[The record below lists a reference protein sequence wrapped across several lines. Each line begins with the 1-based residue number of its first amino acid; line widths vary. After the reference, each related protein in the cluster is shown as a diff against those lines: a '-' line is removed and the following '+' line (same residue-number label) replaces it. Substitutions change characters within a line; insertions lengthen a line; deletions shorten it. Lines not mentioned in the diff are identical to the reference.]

1 LTPCASPTKV
11 RRMSNDRLSGLALIA
26 GSIGMIITMALH
38 PSGHVPAADMAPMI
52 RKIIAVHGLALAC
65 LPILFLGTLGL
76 SRRIACDN
84 HLALIAVVIYA
95 FGLFA
100 IMNAGVANGL
110 VFPAVL
116 RRIADS
122 AGSPQAIEAWQMI
135 ARYNFYVNQ
144 AYAQVFVAA
153 SSVAVFLW
161 SASIWRSRELSR
173 GLGMYGCLLGPVT
186 LGALFSGHLNLDA
199 HGFGI
204 VVLGQAI
211 WFMVAGK
218 LLWRLQE
225 LPLPAAA
232 LR

>member
-1 LTPCASPTKV
+1 
-11 RRMSNDRLSGLALIA
+11 MSNDRWSGLALIV
-26 GSIGMIITMALH
+26 GSVGMITTMALH
-38 PSGHVPAADMAPMI
+38 PSGRTPAAEIEPMI

-65 LPILFLGTLGL
+65 LPILFLGAWGL
-76 SRRIACDN
+76 SRRIAGSD
-84 HLALIAVVIYA
+84 HLALSGVVVYA
-95 FGLFA
+95 FGLLA

-110 VFPAVL
+110 VFPVL
-116 RRIADS
+116 LQRIADS
-122 AGSPQAIEAWQMI
+122 TGSPQAVEAWRMI

-153 SSVAVFLW
+153 SSVAIFLW
-161 SASIWRSRELSR
+161 SASIWRSRELGR
-173 GLGMYGCLLGPVT
+173 GLGIYGCLLGPVT

-218 LLWRLQE
+218 LLWGLKNNKQ
-225 LPLPAAA
+225 
-232 LR
+232 

>member
-1 LTPCASPTKV
+1 LTSRVSSTKV
-11 RRMSNDRLSGLALIA
+11 RRMSNDRLSGVALIA
-26 GSIGMIITMALH
+26 GSVGMIITMGLH
-38 PSGHVPAADMAPMI
+38 PSGHIPAADTVPMI

-84 HLALIAVVIYA
+84 HLALIGVVFYA

-100 IMNAGVANGL
+100 VMNAGAANGL
-110 VFPAVL
+110 VFPVLL

-122 AGSPQAIEAWQMI
+122 AGSPQAIETWRMI

-144 AYAQVFVAA
+144 AYAQLFVAA
-153 SSVAVFLW
+153 SSVAIFLW
-161 SASIWRSRELSR
+161 SASIWRSRELGR
-173 GLGMYGCLLGPVT
+173 GLGIYGCLLGPVT
-186 LGALFSGHLNLDA
+186 LGALFSGHLNLDV

-218 LLWRLQE
+218 RLWGGKNNKQ
-225 LPLPAAA
+225 PLPA
-232 LR
+232 

>member
-1 LTPCASPTKV
+1 
-11 RRMSNDRLSGLALIA
+11 MSNDRLSGMALIA
-26 GSIGMIITMALH
+26 GSVGMIITMALH
-38 PSGHVPAADMAPMI
+38 PSGHVAAADMVPMI

-76 SRRIACDN
+76 SRRITCDN
-84 HLALIAVVIYA
+84 HLELIAVVFYA

-110 VFPAVL
+110 VFPVLL

-122 AGSPQAIEAWQMI
+122 AGSPQAIEAWRTI

-153 SSVAVFLW
+153 SSVAILLW
-161 SASIWRSRELSR
+161 SASIWRSRELRR
-173 GLGMYGCLLGPVT
+173 GLGIYGCLLGPVT
-186 LGALFSGHLNLDA
+186 LGALFSGHLNLDV

-218 LLWRLQE
+218 ILWNLQE
-225 LPLPAAA
+225 QQLVAAA
-232 LR
+232 